1 MGLFSCSA
9 TARGNQRSQNRF
21 MSYSDTEKSTSFHFL
36 QLTTIN
42 HENVSH
48 SYAML
53 SDSVTTNGLFDN
65 LTLNAT
71 TEKTMNEST
80 YHPGEAAIGV
90 VLAMFSF
97 ITVAGNILV
106 IAAVSKELYLRTV
119 TNYFIVSLA
128 VADLMVGSIVMPF
141 AITMEMTGQVWLFGP
156 EWCDMWHSFD
166 VLASTASIL
175 NLCGISL
182 DRYWA
187 ITDPIK
193 YASRMTA
200 CRTWLSIALVWLLSA
215 GISFPAIAWWK
226 AVTPDTPS
234 AENEC
239 IFTSDSAYLIISSLV
254 SFYCPSI
261 IMMFVYWR
269 IYMAATAQ
277 IRSLK
282 VGQKTLRATNG
293 ASGNREVMTLRI
305 HRGGGNTGTNM
316 SRQSS
321 DEYGQSFEKCLS
333 ESERD
338 SLVENGKRHSDTSN
352 HRPTRCITKRIRQFA
367 ISKKLT
373 KVAREQKAAKTLGIV
388 VGVFILCWV
397 PFFVF
402 NILEGICHDKCLTHK
417 DILFPLFTWLGY
429 INSGMNPIIYALSM
443 KDFRRAF
450 GKIIF
455 CLCPK
460 NKFRYHN
467 TYQSKKCS
475 SSSSFV
481 VTAQAERS

>member
-1 MGLFSCSA
+1 
-9 TARGNQRSQNRF
+9 
-21 MSYSDTEKSTSFHFL
+21 MSYSDTEKRTAFHFL

-42 HENVSH
+42 DENVSH
-48 SYAML
+48 ASAIF
-53 SDSVTTNGLFDN
+53 SDSVTNELFAN
-65 LTLNAT
+65 LTANITLDKA
-71 TEKTMNEST
+71 MNESA
-80 YHPGEAAIGV
+80 YNPGEAAIGV

-97 ITVAGNILV
+97 ITIAGNILV
-106 IAAVSKELYLRTV
+106 IAAVSKEIYLRTV

-128 VADLMVGSIVMPF
+128 VADLMVGSVVMPF
-141 AITMEMTGQVWLFGP
+141 AITLEMTGQVWLFGS

-226 AVTPDTPS
+226 AVTPDTPL
-234 AENEC
+234 ENEC
-239 IFTSDSAYLIISSLV
+239 IFTSDSAYLIISSFV

-261 IMMFVYWR
+261 IMICVYWK

-282 VGQKTLRATNG
+282 VGQKTLTSNG

-305 HRGGGNTGTNM
+305 HRGGYNTGNNM
-316 SRQSS
+316 SRQPS
-321 DEYGQSFEKCLS
+321 DEYGHSFEKCLT
-333 ESERD
+333 ESERET
-338 SLVENGKRHSDTSN
+338 LVENGKRHSDTST

-388 VGVFILCWV
+388 VGVFILCWA

-402 NILEGICHDKCLTHK
+402 NVLEGICHDHCLIHK

-455 CLCPK
+455 CFCPK
-460 NKFRYHN
+460 NKFQYHN

-475 SSSSFV
+475 STSSFV
-481 VTAQAERS
+481 VTAQTDRS

>member
-1 MGLFSCSA
+1 
-9 TARGNQRSQNRF
+9 
-21 MSYSDTEKSTSFHFL
+21 MSYSKTERSTTLILFKLSTP
-36 QLTTIN
+36 QY
-42 HENVSH
+42 ENVS
-48 SYAML
+48 L
-53 SDSVTTNGLFDN
+53 SNAIFSSNFTSNVTT
-65 LTLNAT
+65 
-71 TEKTMNEST
+71 ERMMNEST
-80 YHPGEAAIGV
+80 YSPGEAAIGV

-97 ITVAGNILV
+97 ITIAGNALV
-106 IAAVSKELYLRTV
+106 ITAVTKEIYLRTV

-128 VADLMVGSIVMPF
+128 VADLIMGSIVMPF
-141 AITMEMTGQVWLFGP
+141 AITMEMTGQIWLFGP

-193 YASRMTA
+193 YASRMTS

-226 AVTPDTPS
+226 AVTPNAPS
-234 AENEC
+234 SDEC
-239 IFTSDSAYLIISSLV
+239 IFTSNSAYLIISSLV
-254 SFYCPSI
+254 SFYFPSI
-261 IMMFVYWR
+261 IMMFVYWK

-282 VGQKTLRATNG
+282 VGQKVLTSNG

-305 HRGGGNTGTNM
+305 HRGGGHPSSTNM

-321 DEYGQSFEKCLS
+321 DEYSQSFEKCLS
-333 ESERD
+333 ESEKET
-338 SLVENGKRHSDTSN
+338 LVTNGKRSSDTST
-352 HRPTRCITKRIRQFA
+352 HRPARCITKRIRQFA

-402 NILEGICHDKCLTHK
+402 NMMEAICHDSCLSHK
-417 DILFPLFTWLGY
+417 DIIFPLFTWLGY
-429 INSGMNPIIYALSM
+429 INSGMNPIIYTLSM

-450 GKIIF
+450 GKILF
-455 CLCPK
+455 CFCPK
-460 NKFRYHN
+460 NKFQHHN

-475 SSSSFV
+475 STSSFV
-481 VTAQAERS
+481 VTSQTERG

>member
-1 MGLFSCSA
+1 
-9 TARGNQRSQNRF
+9 
-21 MSYSDTEKSTSFHFL
+21 MSYSDTKKSTFEFL
-36 QLTTIN
+36 QLTTTQSENISDAHAVFLSNASKDLYIN
-42 HENVSH
+42 FTSNVTM
-48 SYAML
+48 AQ
-53 SDSVTTNGLFDN
+53 
-65 LTLNAT
+65 
-71 TEKTMNEST
+71 TMNEST
-80 YHPGEAAIGV
+80 YSPGEAAVGV

-97 ITVAGNILV
+97 ITIAGNILV
-106 IAAVSKELYLRTV
+106 IVAVTKELYLRTV

-141 AITMEMTGQVWLFGP
+141 AITLEMTGQVWLFGP

-187 ITDPIK
+187 ISDPIK
-193 YASRMTA
+193 YTSRMTV

-226 AVTPDTPS
+226 AVTPDLP

-261 IMMFVYWR
+261 IMMVVYWR

-282 VGQKTLRATNG
+282 VGQKTLTSNG
-293 ASGNREVMTLRI
+293 ARGNREVMTLRI
-305 HRGGGNTGTNM
+305 HRGGGGTTM

-321 DEYGQSFEKCLS
+321 DEYAQSFEKCLS
-333 ESERD
+333 DCERQT
-338 SLVENGKRHSDTSN
+338 LVTNGKRNSDSAS
-352 HRPTRCITKRIRQFA
+352 HRPARCITKRIRQFA

-402 NILEGICHDKCLTHK
+402 NILEGICHDTCLTHK

-455 CLCPK
+455 CFCPK
-460 NKFRYHN
+460 TKFQYHN

-475 SSSSFV
+475 STSSFV
-481 VTAQAERS
+481 VVTQTERG